1 VSNGFIKVDIL
12 APIKEP
18 FEKAVERK
26 NEAQNSLLELLEGC
40 LRRMDDT
47 VSWKDVSVYRNPPRN
62 SHSDD
67 I

>member
-1 VSNGFIKVDIL
+1 VDIL

-26 NEAQNSLLELLEGC
+26 SETQNSLLELLEGYLC
-40 LRRMDDT
+40 GVVDT
-47 VSWKDVSVYRNPPRN
+47 LSWKDVSVYRNPPRN
-62 SHSDD
+62 SYSDD

>member
-18 FEKAVERK
+18 SGKVERK
-26 NEAQNSLLELLEGC
+26 NNETQNSLLELLEGYLC
-40 LRRMDDT
+40 RVVDT
-47 VSWKDVSVYRNPPRN
+47 LSWKDVSVYRNPPRN

>member
-1 VSNGFIKVDIL
+1 VSNGFIKVVIL

-18 FEKAVERK
+18 SRKVERK
-26 NEAQNSLLELLEGC
+26 NNEIQNSLLEFLEGNLC
-40 LRRMDDT
+40 RVVDT
-47 VSWKDVSVYRNPPRN
+47 LSWKDFSHIGNPPRN